1 MSTSTSPDSFDY
13 VIIGGGTAG
22 LVLASRLSEDPN
34 VQVLVLEAGAD
45 LGADPRVNIP
55 AMWVQLAG
63 TEADW
68 NFKTTPQVGLGGRKM
83 GMPQGHLLG
92 GSSALNS
99 MNFVVSA
106 ESNIDMWKT
115 LGNPG
120 WDWASLSSSLD
131 KVYHLHGAGEASGAP
146 KGNGAIQVTVP
157 EEDSKWPQVWRETF
171 ANLGFPAENN
181 PLSSRILGPVSYPD
195 SVDPTS
201 AARSYVCSAY
211 LEPARSRSNLTVW
224 TSVEVE
230 HINFNTDGSAEPTA
244 VGVQYTATKEGQVVT
259 GQKVSARQEVIL
271 SAGVFNSPRILESSG
286 VGDAKLLASAGV
298 SVVVDN
304 PYVGE
309 NLQNHPVVPLSFEAI
324 AQEGLQTIDGL
335 NRQDPA
341 ALGAAMQSYG
351 QQRGPLSRSNGNVMA
366 HLPFPNIASDAG
378 KRDLES
384 ILDKALQE
392 SGKGATKTTPAYEQ
406 ALQSYVRSVLN
417 STNEASAFY
426 ITVPGWA
433 SYTPDGSWEPIPA
446 GTESYYSIPI
456 LLAHPLSRGSAHI
469 TKDAPGGLAINPNY
483 LAHPLDVEILA
494 RHVQYAE
501 SVLATTAPLANCLNQ
516 DTNAKRSTALPP
528 GPGAFAGEKGLE
540 AAKKY
545 VRENVVGAFHYVGTC
560 SMLPREM
567 GGVVDS
573 KLRVYG
579 CRGLRVCDAS
589 VIPLATRA
597 NTMATVYSVA
607 EKTAEIIKSGA

>member
-1 MSTSTSPDSFDY
+1 MSASSSPDSFDY

-22 LVLASRLSEDPN
+22 LVLASRLSEDPS
-34 VQVLVLEAGAD
+34 VQVLVLEAGED

-63 TEADW
+63 TQADW
-68 NFKTTPQVGLGGRKM
+68 SFKTTPQAGLGGRKM

-106 ESNIDMWKT
+106 ESNIDMWKS

-131 KVYHLHGAGEASGAP
+131 KVYHLHGAGVASGAP
-146 KGNGAIQVTVP
+146 KGNGTIQVTVP

-171 ANLGFPAENN
+171 AKLGFPAENN

-195 SVDPTS
+195 SVDPAS

-211 LEPARSRSNLTVW
+211 LEPAKSRPNLVVW

-230 HINFNTDGSAEPTA
+230 KILFNTDGHAEPTA
-244 VGVQYTATKEGQVVT
+244 VGVQYTLTKEGEAIS
-259 GQKVSARQEVIL
+259 GRKVSARQEVIL

-286 VGDAKLLASAGV
+286 IGDAKLLDSAGV

-304 PYVGE
+304 PFVGE
-309 NLQNHPVVPLSFEAI
+309 NLQNHPVVPLSFETI
-324 AQEGLQTIDGL
+324 AQEGLHTIDGL

-378 KRDLES
+378 RRDLES
-384 ILDKALQE
+384 IFAKTLQDSE
-392 SGKGATKTTPAYEQ
+392 KGATKTTPVYDQ
-406 ALQSYVRSVLN
+406 ALQGYVRSVLE
-417 STNEASAFY
+417 STEEASAFY

-446 GTESYYSIPI
+446 GNESYYSIPI

-469 TKDAPGGLAINPNY
+469 TNDTPNGIAINPNY
-483 LAHPLDVEILA
+483 LAHPLDVEVLA
-494 RHVQYAE
+494 RHVQFAE
-501 SVLATTAPLANCLNQ
+501 SVLSTTAPLADCLNQ
-516 DTNAKRSTALPP
+516 TTNAKRSTALPP
-528 GPGAFAGEKGLE
+528 GPRAFAGEEGLE
-540 AAKKY
+540 AAKKH

-573 KLRVYG
+573 TLRVYG

-589 VIPLATRA
+589 IIPLATRA

-607 EKTAEIIKSGA
+607 EKAAEIIKSGA